1 MTTYYVGIVTDVSLI
16 HRNIT
21 SEKPVS
27 LSTSKQ
33 KAGDLARQWLKDNDP
48 NNLDYVFE
56 GVIKISEN
64 YCELNHENNN

>member
-16 HRNIT
+16 RRNII

-33 KAGDLARQWLKDNDP
+33 KAGDLAQQWLKDNDP
-48 NNLDYVFE
+48 DNLKYTFE
-56 GVIKISEN
+56 GVMKIKADYVEI
-64 YCELNHENNN
+64 